1 MRAGCRPQRPAT
13 VTSTGQ
19 HALGAGARTCFALA
33 FVLATFPGGAA
44 FCLAQDATA
53 KADPNLAEVVIQ
65 ARRQAVD
72 EQITLQVEKTLTD
85 DPWIYSEHLTVTTR
99 NGVVRIE
106 GIVQDTAELF
116 RILRLARK
124 TPGARRVVN
133 ATEMLHNDPDGG

>member
-1 MRAGCRPQRPAT
+1 MSEGCPPQRLGT

-19 HALGAGARTCFALA
+19 HAIGRGPRTCFAVA
-33 FVLATFPGGAA
+33 FLLTAFPGAA
-44 FCLAQDATA
+44 ALCVAQDATQ
-53 KADPNLAEVVIQ
+53 KADPTLAEVVIQ
-65 ARRQAVD
+65 GRRQAAD
-72 EQITLQVEKTLTD
+72 EQITRQVEKTLTED
-85 DPWIYSEHLTVTTR
+85 RWVFAEHVTVTTR